1 MRTKPLN
8 ILILTGLLTLSQISQ
23 IVLAECPSFANGVQ
37 VGTVAHKSL
46 EEISGIAASRHNQGV
61 IWAHNDSG
69 DSARIW
75 AFNAKGTHLGTY
87 KLKGATARDWED
99 MAIGPGPVPGKDYLY
114 VTDSG
119 NNAGLVDFDL
129 IIYRV
134 PEPNVSAVQK
144 SVNVKL
150 NGVDALHVRYPD
162 DVRHE
167 CETILVDPL
176 NGDIYLCTR
185 DRWGDDNGIMR
196 VYRYPVPHS
205 PSPCVDNTIMRVY
218 RYPASRSPGVDY
230 TMQHVADVQLIK
242 GEMAVGGDV
251 SPDGSLVIIRTK
263 GDATRALLWQR
274 NPGTVLWQAFDN
286 PMCIVPQ
293 VDEHQGEAIC
303 FEANGCGYYTVSE
316 GPYPPIHYFARNG
329 TAPPSG
335 NTPPH
340 HSGGG

>member
-8 ILILTGLLTLSQISQ
+8 ILILTGLLTLGQISQ
-23 IVLAECPSFANGVQ
+23 IVVAECPSFANGVQ

-46 EEISGIAASRHNQGV
+46 EEISGIAASRNNQGV

-69 DSARIW
+69 GSARVW

-87 KLKGATARDWED
+87 KLKGVASRDWED
-99 MAIGPGPVPGKDYLY
+99 MAIGPGPIPNEDYLY
-114 VTDSG
+114 IADAG
-119 NNAGLVDFDL
+119 NNKGRVDFNL
-129 IIYRV
+129 TIYRV

-144 SVNVKL
+144 SVNIKL
-150 NGVDALHVRYPD
+150 NGVDALPVRYPD
-162 DVRHE
+162 GVRHE

-205 PSPCVDNTIMRVY
+205 P
-218 RYPASRSPGVDY
+218 GVDY
-230 TMQHVADVQLIK
+230 TLQHVADVQLIN

-251 SPDGSLVIIRTK
+251 SPDGSLVIIRIK
-263 GDATRALLWQR
+263 DDSMRIFLWQR
-274 NPGTVLWQAFDN
+274 DPGSDLWQAFEN
-286 PMCIVPQ
+286 TMCIVPQ
-293 VDEHQGEAIC
+293 VDEPQGEAIC

-316 GPYPPIHYFARNG
+316 GLHQPIYYFARKG
-329 TAPPSG
+329 TTQTLSQSG
-335 NTPPH
+335 TTTH
-340 HSGGG
+340 

>member
-8 ILILTGLLTLSQISQ
+8 ILVLTGLLTLGQIGQ

-46 EEISGIAASRHNQGV
+46 EEISGIAASRHNRGV

-69 DSARIW
+69 GSASIW
-75 AFNAKGTHLGTY
+75 AFNVKGTHLGTY
-87 KLKGATARDWED
+87 NLKGATARDWEA
-99 MAIGPGPVPGKDYLY
+99 MAIGPGPVRGRDYLY
-114 VTDSG
+114 IADSG

-134 PEPNVSAVQK
+134 PEPNVSTVQE
-144 SVNVKL
+144 SVNIKL
-150 NGVDALHVRYPD
+150 NGVDALSVRYPD
-162 DVRHE
+162 SVRHE

-196 VYRYPVPHS
+196 VYRYPAPH
-205 PSPCVDNTIMRVY
+205 
-218 RYPASRSPGVDY
+218 SPGVDY

-251 SPDGSLVIIRTK
+251 SPDSSLVIIRTK
-263 GDATRALLWQR
+263 GDAMRALLWQR
-274 NPGTVLWQAFDN
+274 NPGTILWQAFDN

-303 FEANGCGYYTVSE
+303 FDANGCGYYTVSE
-316 GPYPPIHYFARNG
+316 GSHQPIYYFARNS
-329 TAPPSG
+329 TAPPSR
-335 NTPPH
+335 NNPPDTKK
-340 HSGGG
+340 SR